1 MNDVSGYSAQVCQNA
16 WPTLT
21 ADNLT
26 KAANFVKGI
35 GSFALKPSTHAGLR
49 QISSG
54 VGKLTSGY
62 GLKNSTGAVKT
73 FTNTMT
79 KRGGFVGLGQAIM
92 DPKNWINALGF

>member
-1 MNDVSGYSAQVCQNA
+1 MDKYKRLEPLLGIFGQ
-16 WPTLT
+16 TLT

-79 KRGGFVGLGQAIM
+79 KRGGFVGLGKVIM
-92 DPKNWINALGF
+92 DSNSWKDVFSL